1 MKLYEIDQAILAL
14 VDPETGE
21 IQDWDAFDA
30 LQMER
35 EAKIENVACWYKNL
49 KAEAAA
55 IRQEEVN
62 LAKRRQALEKQ
73 AEAKMKY
80 LMHALDGQGFKT
92 AKCAVSFRK
101 TSSVNLFE
109 PALAI
114 AWALTHGHGDMVKQ
128 SAPTIGKDDLARLI
142 KDGAEIPGC
151 EMVSGV
157 SMGVK

>member
-21 IQDWDAFDA
+21 IEDWEAFDA

-35 EAKIENVACWYKNL
+35 DAKIENVACWYKNL

-73 AEAKMKY
+73 AESKQKY
-80 LMHALDGQGFKT
+80 LMDALAGQNFKT
-92 AKCAVSFRK
+92 AKCAVNFRK
-101 TSSVNLFE
+101 TSSVNLTE

-114 AWALTHGHGDMVKQ
+114 AWALTHGHSDLVKQ

-142 KDGAEIPGC
+142 KGGEEIPGA
-151 EMVSGV
+151 EMVYGT